1 MKRLIGL
8 PGDTWEER
16 DGYVYIDG
24 KRLNEPYIQ
33 PDRRDDRTIAPMR

>member
-8 PGDTWEER
+8 PGDKVSER

-24 KRLNEPYIQ
+24 KQLKEPYIAGR
-33 PDRRDDRTIAPMR
+33 PPRP